1 LSRMQKLIFATRPS
15 KLARTQTEFVIDR
28 LKPFWQDLD
37 LRMREIHTRGDRDRV
52 RPLPE
57 IGGKG
62 IFTQE
67 LEAALIAGEVDA
79 AVHSLK
85 DLPVED
91 SPGLC
96 VGVVPAREDARDV
109 LIAPSGGSLDDL
121 PSGAVVGTSSLR
133 RQAQLLAY
141 RPDLKTSP
149 VRGNVETRV
158 RQVREGRYD
167 AIVLAAAGV
176 IRLGLADL
184 ITQYLP
190 FEVMLPAP
198 GQGAL
203 AVQRRVDDLETQG
216 FLSVL
221 EDPSVRAATT
231 AERAFLAGLGG
242 GCALPIAA
250 YGFADHDGTVTLEG
264 LVASLDGSRT
274 IRLSASGKDPA
285 ALGVELAAAAL
296 AEGADS
302 LLAVRA

>member
-1 LSRMQKLIFATRPS
+1 MPKLIFATRPS

-28 LKPFWQDLD
+28 LKPVWPDLD
-37 LRMREIHTRGDRDRV
+37 LQVRVIHTQGDRDRA

-85 DLPVED
+85 DLMVED

-96 VGVVPAREDARDV
+96 VGVIPAREDARDV
-109 LIAPSGGSLDDL
+109 LISPSGGSLDDL

-141 RPDLKTSP
+141 RPDLKMSP

-158 RQVREGRYD
+158 RQVQEGRYD

-176 IRLGLADL
+176 IRLGLAEL

-198 GQGAL
+198 GQAAL
-203 AVQRRVDDLETQG
+203 AVQCRVDDLETPV

-221 EDPSVRAATT
+221 EDPAVRAATT

-250 YGFADHDGTVTLEG
+250 YGYADQDGIITLEG

-274 IRLSASGKDPA
+274 IRLSASGKEPA
-285 ALGVELAAAAL
+285 ALGAELAAAAL
-296 AEGADS
+296 AEGAKS
-302 LLAVRA
+302 LLAVQV

>member
-1 LSRMQKLIFATRPS
+1 MQKLIFATRPS